1 MKPVEQAIFTSVETD
16 RETGYRVVASSAGV
30 CEVDARELAVWEPSH
45 DSMLDR
51 GPDSESINFHPLPSG
66 AYCISRTTSAGGDH
80 GGRQRAFTHCLI
92 VPTEVLARFANH
104 PLALARAMSQ
114 HKLWQSPNG
123 PCPSLKPF
131 ALPGGATPVDQ
142 ALLSQLAFDPGA
154 HKMATLVQAVRDA
167 VCLAIAGTRNPVPLI
182 AGLFSC
188 LPAECRLE
196 FSFST
201 GLKFSPRRP
210 FRLVALSDDPAE
222 QLWVA
227 NYPNVTVL
235 ELEKVEPSIS
245 APRDGWTR
253 LVDRALTLEH
263 IPFLAAQISKRRFDL
278 SLNDLPALGLQLL
291 ENLDDAAFLD
301 DDSIDSIVE
310 SSQNC
315 LPKNEGQRAHS
326 AHRKFEKTLEAATAT
341 LVTTAPHSSHA
352 GLYSPEILEK
362 LEYLDDLVYE
372 AIRGQTDSLEKLRV
386 AWPKMLGELGETVL
400 AESREQ
406 YLRYALS
413 IWEDCADAN
422 GVRNPVRAIQ
432 ALDVLCLLFGDVV

>member
-1 MKPVEQAIFTSVETD
+1 MKSVEQAIFTSVETD
-16 RETGYRVVASSAGV
+16 RESGYRVVASSAGV

-45 DSMLDR
+45 DSMLDM

-66 AYCISRTTSAGGDH
+66 AYCVSRTTSAGGDR
-80 GGRQRAFTHCLI
+80 GGRQRAHTHCLM

-104 PLALARAMSQ
+104 PLALARTMSE
-114 HKLWQSPNG
+114 HRLWQSPNT

-142 ALLSQLAFDPGA
+142 TLLNQLALDPGP
-154 HKMATLVQAVRDA
+154 HKMATLVQAARDA
-167 VCLAIAGTRNPVPLI
+167 VCLALAGTHKPIPLI

-188 LPAECRLE
+188 LPPECRLE

-210 FRLVALSDDPAE
+210 FRIVALSDDPAE

-227 NYPNVTVL
+227 NYPNVTIL
-235 ELEKVEPSIS
+235 ELEKGAPSIS
-245 APRDGWTR
+245 APRDGWSR
-253 LVDRALTLEH
+253 LIERALTLEH
-263 IPFLAAQISKRRFDL
+263 IPFLATQISKRRFEL

-291 ENLDDAAFLD
+291 ENLDDSAFLD
-301 DDSIDSIVE
+301 DDSIVE
-310 SSQNC
+310 SPQSC
-315 LPKNEGQRAHS
+315 LPKNGGQRAHS
-326 AHRKFEKTLEAATAT
+326 AHRKFEKTLAAATTT
-341 LVTTAPHSSHA
+341 LAAAAPHSSHA

-362 LEYLDDLVYE
+362 LEHLDDLVYE
-372 AIRGQTDSLEKLRV
+372 AIRGQADSLKQLRA
-386 AWPKMLGELGETVL
+386 AWPKMLGELGDAML

-422 GVRNPVRAIQ
+422 GIRNPVRAIQ

>member
-30 CEVDARELAVWEPSH
+30 CEADARELAVWEPSH
-45 DSMLDR
+45 DSMLDMD
-51 GPDSESINFHPLPSG
+51 PDSESINFHPLPSG
-66 AYCISRTTSAGGDH
+66 AYCISRTTSAGGDIS
-80 GGRQRAFTHCLI
+80 GRQRAHTHCLI

-104 PLALARAMSQ
+104 PLALARAISE
-114 HKLWQSPNG
+114 HRLWQSPNA
-123 PCPSLKPF
+123 PCPPLKPF

-142 ALLSQLAFDPGA
+142 ALLTQLAWDVGP

-167 VCLAIAGTRNPVPLI
+167 VCLAIAGTSKPVPLI

-210 FRLVALSDDPAE
+210 FRIVALSDDPAE

-235 ELEKVEPSIS
+235 ELEKSESPVS

-253 LVDRALTLEH
+253 LIERALTLEH

-278 SLNDLPALGLQLL
+278 SLHDLPALGLQLL
-291 ENLDDAAFLD
+291 ENLDDAAFFD
-301 DDSIDSIVE
+301 DDLIVE
-310 SSQNC
+310 TPQSC
-315 LPKNEGQRAHS
+315 LPKNGDQRAHS
-326 AHRKFEKTLEAATAT
+326 AHRKFEKTLEAVTAT
-341 LVTTAPHSSHA
+341 LAAKAPHSSHA

-362 LEYLDDLVYE
+362 LEHLDDLVYE
-372 AIRGQTDSLEKLRV
+372 AIRGQTDSLDKLRV

-422 GVRNPVRAIQ
+422 GVRNPARAIQ

>member
-16 RETGYRVVASSAGV
+16 RETGYRVVASSTGV

-45 DSMLDR
+45 DSMLDL
-51 GPDSESINFHPLPSG
+51 GPHAESINFHPLPSG
-66 AYCISRTTSAGGDH
+66 AYCVSRTTLTGGEH

-104 PLALARAMSQ
+104 PIALARAMSD
-114 HKLWQSPNG
+114 HKLWQCPNG
-123 PCPSLKPF
+123 SNAPLKPF
-131 ALPGGATPVDQ
+131 ALPGGATPADQ
-142 ALLSQLAFDPGA
+142 AMLNQLALDPGP
-154 HKMATLVQAVRDA
+154 HKMATLVQAARDA
-167 VCLAIAGTRNPVPLI
+167 VCLAIAGAHKPVALI
-182 AGLFSC
+182 AGLLNC

-210 FRLVALSDDPAE
+210 FRIVALSDDPAE

-235 ELEKVEPSIS
+235 ELEKASTSTS
-245 APRDGWTR
+245 APKDGWTR
-253 LVDRALTLEH
+253 LIERALTLEH

-278 SLNDLPALGLQLL
+278 SLHDLPALGLQLL

-301 DDSIDSIVE
+301 NDLIDE
-310 SSQNC
+310 PPQSS
-315 LPKNEGQRAHS
+315 LPTGGDQRAHS
-326 AHRKFEKTLEAATAT
+326 AHRKFGKTIEAATAT
-341 LVTTAPHSSHA
+341 LAAAAPHSSHV

-362 LEYLDDLVYE
+362 LEHLDDLVYE
-372 AIRGQTDSLEKLRV
+372 AIRGQVDSLEKLRV
-386 AWPKMLGELGETVL
+386 AWPQMLGELGDTML

-422 GVRNPVRAIQ
+422 GVRNPARAIQ

>member
-1 MKPVEQAIFTSVETD
+1 MKPIEQAIFTSVETD

-30 CEVDARELAVWEPSH
+30 CEADARELAVWEPSH
-45 DSMLDR
+45 DSMLDM

-66 AYCISRTTSAGGDH
+66 AYCISRTTPAGGDR
-80 GGRQRAFTHCLI
+80 GGRQRAHTHCLL

-104 PLALARAMSQ
+104 PLALARTISEQ
-114 HKLWQSPNG
+114 RLWQSPNT
-123 PCPSLKPF
+123 PCPPLKPF
-131 ALPGGATPVDQ
+131 ALSGGATPVDQ
-142 ALLSQLAFDPGA
+142 GLLTQLAWDPGP

-167 VCLAIAGTRNPVPLI
+167 VCLAIAGTSKPVPLI
-182 AGLFSC
+182 AGLLSC

-210 FRLVALSDDPAE
+210 FRIVALSDDPAE

-235 ELEKVEPSIS
+235 ELEKSESSIS
-245 APRDGWTR
+245 APKDGWTR
-253 LVDRALTLEH
+253 LIERALTLEH
-263 IPFLAAQISKRRFDL
+263 IPFLTAQISKRRFDL
-278 SLNDLPALGLQLL
+278 SLRDLPALGLQLL

-301 DDSIDSIVE
+301 DDSIVE
-310 SSQNC
+310 TPQSC
-315 LPKNEGQRAHS
+315 LPRGGDQRAHS
-326 AHRKFEKTLEAATAT
+326 AHRTFEKTLEVATAT
-341 LVTTAPHSSHA
+341 LAKAPHSSHA

-362 LEYLDDLVYE
+362 LEHLDDLVYE
-372 AIRGQTDSLEKLRV
+372 AIRGQTDSFEKLRV
-386 AWPKMLGELGETVL
+386 AWPKMLGDLGDTVL

-422 GVRNPVRAIQ
+422 GVRNPARAIQ